1 MSVAAGQ
8 DAACLPVFQATWVI
22 LLSSVAGH
30 QKRHCAGGK
39 AAVRESL
46 GHFSEDLTGNIQI
59 FVLLIRKKK

>member
-30 QKRHCAGGK
+30 RKRHCAGGK

-46 GHFSEDLTGNIQI
+46 GPN
-59 FVLLIRKKK
+59 KKYSKMCAANNKKQ